1 MRIVN
6 IFKNISSKRNTLR
19 IQLLFVLI
27 AVTLIPIIAI
37 STSTYI
43 TTIGK
48 VTDLSL
54 NSLKSYSFNTKNN
67 IDVEINSIDSVIKG
81 VSSQPNFLVALE
93 TVNGAG
99 KELDTVIYSSVQ
111 LSMKNA
117 VDDSNK
123 LIEAMYLC
131 DKNGKIIAAGAK
143 NYKDF
148 KDKNFYDE
156 KLFES
161 IKTVDKS
168 KVVVGKPVYSEIL
181 KKNVVPVTKTVKSL
195 AGFAGCITAL
205 VDYNKFFE
213 IIEKDEAGNQIMVL
227 DDKMNIIFHYNKEK
241 INKFITDKN
250 FIEQINRENN
260 GKEPINYEDDNIEN
274 VLYMNKSELSNWLIC
289 AQTEYSKVMAPVR
302 QYVTVILIVILIS
315 LAVTL
320 VVSILYSTHISRPVV
335 ELTRQMRKIEE
346 GHLEIELKGSKINVH
361 EINSLR
367 NTFYKMVSNLKSL
380 ISDIITASK
389 EIDEMANVMY
399 QAACCS
405 IEQSE
410 STRKSVLNI
419 DENIKKQADDTNFAA
434 EGVQSIANQIA
445 TSRELSQ
452 NVYSYLGLLNK
463 SAENGKLQIENL
475 DMSANRNLHSIGSMK
490 SVVTEL
496 QVEMKQINTISATI
510 QNIAKQTHLLSLN
523 ATIEASRAGEA
534 GKGFTVVAQE
544 IKGLSEQTNIQA
556 STIRGMIEKI
566 VKNTSRISE
575 AFAEV
580 SSGQDSQ
587 NSSVN
592 QTKISFSEII
602 KFIENINGQ
611 LYDITDYL
619 QEMDSQKDNLVQ
631 LVNEINES
639 AAEIAQSS
647 VQVQQYTDEQI
658 NTVNTVHDNSRTF
671 NSLAQK
677 LNESVESF
685 KL

>member
-1 MRIVN
+1 MQIVN
-6 IFKNISSKRNTLR
+6 TFKNISSKKNTLR

-37 STSTYI
+37 SASTYI

-48 VTDLSL
+48 ITDLSL
-54 NSLKSYSFNTKNN
+54 NSLKSYSINTKNN
-67 IDVEINSIDSVIKG
+67 IDVEINSIDSIIKG
-81 VSSQPNFLVALE
+81 VSAQPNFLVALE

-143 NYKDF
+143 SYKDF
-148 KDKNFYDE
+148 KDKYFYDI

-161 IKTVDKS
+161 IKTIGKNE
-168 KVVVGKPVYSEIL
+168 VVVGQPVYSEIL

-213 IIEKDEAGNQIMVL
+213 IIETDETGNQIMVL
-227 DDKMNIIFHYNKEK
+227 DDNLNIIFHHNKEK
-241 INKFITDKN
+241 INKLITDKN
-250 FIEQINRENN
+250 FIKQINSESN
-260 GKEPINYEDDNIEN
+260 GKEPISYEDDKIKN
-274 VLYMNKSELSNWLIC
+274 VLYMNKSGLSNWLIC

-302 QYVTVILIVILIS
+302 QYVAVILIVILIS

-320 VVSILYSTHISRPVV
+320 IVSILYSTHISRPVA

-346 GHLEIELKGSKINVH
+346 GQLEIELKGSKINVY

-419 DENIKKQADDTNFAA
+419 DENIKKQAADTNYAA

-463 SAENGKLQIENL
+463 SAENGKLQIESL
-475 DMSANRNLHSIGSMK
+475 DISASRNLQSIGSMK
-490 SVVTEL
+490 SVINEL
-496 QVEMKQINTISATI
+496 QTEMKQINTISATI

-523 ATIEASRAGEA
+523 ATIEAARAGEA
-534 GKGFTVVAQE
+534 GKGFSVVAQE
-544 IKGLSEQTNIQA
+544 INGLSEQTNTQA

-566 VKNTSRISE
+566 VINTSRISE

-580 SSGQDSQ
+580 NKGQDSQ

-592 QTKISFSEII
+592 QTKISFSEITE
-602 KFIENINGQ
+602 FIENINGQ
-611 LYDITDYL
+611 LYDITGYL

-631 LVNEINES
+631 LVNEINDS

-647 VQVQQYTDEQI
+647 VQVQQYTEEQI
-658 NTVNTVHDNSRTF
+658 NTVNTVHDNSRIF
-671 NSLAQK
+671 NSLAEK
-677 LNESVESF
+677 LNKSVESF